1 MWNQVRRAVNRNGP
15 KECKNNWTK
24 AYHPKCYSDHHQK
37 KKNASANN
45 PAKNP
50 KNAQKQGD

>member
-1 MWNQVRRAVNRNGP
+1 MWNQVRRAVNRNNP